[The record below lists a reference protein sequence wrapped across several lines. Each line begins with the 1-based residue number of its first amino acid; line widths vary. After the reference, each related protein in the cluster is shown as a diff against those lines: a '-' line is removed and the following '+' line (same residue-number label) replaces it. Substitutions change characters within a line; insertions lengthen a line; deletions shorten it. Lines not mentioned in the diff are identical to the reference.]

1 MNRPDVT
8 PGLHGQSNTVLLTDD
23 YEPWRRFVRGELR
36 NHPRWRAIGEAANGL
51 EGVRLARALQ
61 PDLILLDIGL
71 PDIDG
76 IEAARR
82 IRDDRPSARILFL
95 TEQHAPDIAAAAFAA
110 GAGGYV
116 LKSDAGTDLLFAME
130 AVVNGGRFVA
140 AKLADRLVLPPQEH
154 HHDAAFHAEEASL
167 LDQYQRF
174 AETVLARGS
183 ALIFVSSESRRR
195 ELQQRLGARG
205 FAIDRLMAEGR
216 CVLLDVEDVL
226 ARFTVNGAIDA
237 AAFRAA
243 ALPLVVA
250 AQAKSRG
257 RVAAAGDAAPR
268 LFSRGRVDEAIRL
281 EQLWDALGRE
291 LQFEILCGY
300 SADVPRLT
308 GIDYA
313 HFQSICSAHSL
324 VHVR

>member
-1 MNRPDVT
+1 MTRSADS
-8 PGLHGQSNTVLLTDD
+8 LESHGRSTTVLLIDD
-23 YEPWRRFVRGELR
+23 YEPWRRFAHGEIR
-36 NHPRWRAIGEAANGL
+36 NHPRWRAIGEASTGL
-51 EGVRLARALQ
+51 EAVRLARALQ

-82 IRDDRPSARILFL
+82 IRDDRPGARILFL

-110 GAGGYV
+110 GAGGYL

-140 AKLADRLVLPPQEH
+140 AKLSGRLVLPPQEH

-167 LDQYQRF
+167 VDQYQHF
-174 AETVLARGS
+174 AETALARGS
-183 ALIFVSSESRRR
+183 ALIFVSSESRRL
-195 ELQQRLGARG
+195 ELQQRLRGRG
-205 FAIDRLMAEGR
+205 FATDRLIAEGR
-216 CVLLDVEDVL
+216 CVLLDDEDVL
-226 ARFTVNGAIDA
+226 ARFMVDGAIDA

-257 RVAAAGDAAPR
+257 RVAAAGDAAGR
-268 LFSRGRVDEAIRL
+268 LFSRGLVDDALRL
-281 EQLWDALGRE
+281 EQLWDGLSRE
-291 LQFEILCGY
+291 LHFELLCGY
-300 SADVPRLT
+300 SADVPRLS
-308 GIDYA
+308 GLDYA
-313 HFQSICSAHSL
+313 HFQSVCSAHSL